1 MASVVETQLSPA
13 AKLTFSAD
21 MQLGYND
28 AEPGK
33 HRDHFGYAPDRPV
46 RAAAPPRR
54 RATASPRTSATRS
67 AASGS
72 SPCAPRPNSFAPFD
86 NSMNYALLPPTA
98 HAAVADRV
106 DCEFRSLDVA
116 AHATALAFDA
126 GGHYLAAGYGDGSLL
141 VWDLCLRGGAA
152 LPPLARAR
160 RRSRRG
166 RRLGGGRRVGAAV
179 PGRRRRRRRLGLCAA
194 GALAEAARL
203 DLGAA
208 GRAAGLSCAAG
219 VARRRGRAAGAP
231 AAGGEDAGARRGVPR
246 PAAAACL
253 LRASPPPLNGA
264 AVRGLRGGA
273 ATLGPALALG
283 GGAATGLSA
292 APGGKLVALTSDDG
306 AVRLLGVGAGALPAL
321 ELRHALRDHVDRLS
335 WRACAFGAA
344 GERVVAGASRSWRAF
359 APGFEELHENT
370 RHEEREDEFDTVLDA
385 PDAAAPPPP
394 PRPSS
399 PVEILAPAGMT
410 RPGSATRRP
419 QRRARRARRRRRCKV
434 TQRAFRVVCV
444 VE

>member
-1 MASVVETQLSPA
+1 
-13 AKLTFSAD
+13 
-21 MQLGYND
+21 
-28 AEPGK
+28 
-33 HRDHFGYAPDRPV
+33 
-46 RAAAPPRR
+46 
-54 RATASPRTSATRS
+54 
-67 AASGS
+67 
-72 SPCAPRPNSFAPFD
+72 
-86 NSMNYALLPPTA
+86 MNYALLPPTA

-152 LPPLARAR
+152 LPPRGAARAR
-160 RRSRRG
+160 RSA
-166 RRLGGGRRVGAAV
+166 VAAV
-179 PGRRRRRRRLGLCAA
+179 AWAADDASALLSMDVDGVVVAWDFCAA

-203 DLGAA
+203 DLGAGGA
-208 GRAAGLSCAAG
+208 GGAAGLSCAAG
-219 VARRRGRAAGAP
+219 VALACARGAPPALLRRAGKTLARAAAYPG
-231 AAGGEDAGARRGVPR
+231 

-253 LRASPPPLNGA
+253 LPRAAPVAVA
-264 AVRGLRGGA
+264 AADGTARCAAFGGGA
-273 ATLGPALALG
+273 AALGPALALG

-306 AVRLLGVGAGALPAL
+306 AVRLLGVGGGALPAL

-344 GERVVAGASRSWRAF
+344 GERVVAGASSRGAVELYVWEAASGALLARVADEDGDAADGDLAALACHPRGAIVATAAGANPPVVKLWASDDSRSWRAF

-399 PVEILAPAGMT
+399 PVEILAPRPGMT
-410 RPGSATRRP
+410 RPELGDAAV
-419 QRRARRARRRRRCKV
+419 RRAAAPPPPAPPEPKRCKV
-434 TQRAFRVVCV
+434 T
-444 VE
+444 VEL